1 MQRNNKKLN
10 YMKNETDISP
20 GAAFADKLMGSSVDN
35 NVRKKILAAYR
46 RGRIDGRN
54 EAIEELHN
62 RRNAPLSQKRWWE
75 N

>member
-1 MQRNNKKLN
+1 
-10 YMKNETDISP
+10 MKNETDISP
-20 GAAFADKLMGSSVDN
+20 GAAIAEKLISNSSADDSA
-35 NVRKKILAAYR
+35 RKKILAAYR

-54 EAIEELHN
+54 EVIEELHN

>member
-1 MQRNNKKLN
+1 
-10 YMKNETDISP
+10 MKNETDISP
-20 GAAFADKLMGSSVDN
+20 GTALTDKLMGSSADDS
-35 NVRKKILAAYR
+35 VRKKILAAYR

-54 EAIEELHN
+54 EVIEEQHN